1 MKHWFAKHA
10 GEVASAQA
18 LDYLQLG
25 QEVPTRL
32 LHPQMAITGLQ
43 RQQFDKE
50 NHHQAAAGAVVP
62 LQDATR
68 LGNTT
73 FVEYR
78 GGAWVFKKHRLISL
92 PELVWDWKE
101 THTATEIYF
110 WYMHAKKVIKKRS
123 HPKGSQDRRDAAKLR
138 HREQGRWGFPR

>member
-1 MKHWFAKHA
+1 MYLKHWFAKHA

-32 LHPQMAITGLQ
+32 LHPHMAITSLQ
-43 RQQFDKE
+43 RQQFDNK

-68 LGNTT
+68 LGNTSH
-73 FVEYR
+73 
-78 GGAWVFKKHRLISL
+78 GAWVFKQHRLISL
-92 PELVWDWKE
+92 PE

-110 WYMHAKKVIKKRS
+110 WHMHCMHAKKVIKKRS

-138 HREQGRWGFPR
+138 YRERGRYAFSR